1 MAVIICKR
9 DEECGGMQGM
19 TTLPFVPGR
28 LTQTVVQNNVSGH
41 LDKTRQVIK
50 VQPGF

>member
-1 MAVIICKR
+1 
-9 DEECGGMQGM
+9 M